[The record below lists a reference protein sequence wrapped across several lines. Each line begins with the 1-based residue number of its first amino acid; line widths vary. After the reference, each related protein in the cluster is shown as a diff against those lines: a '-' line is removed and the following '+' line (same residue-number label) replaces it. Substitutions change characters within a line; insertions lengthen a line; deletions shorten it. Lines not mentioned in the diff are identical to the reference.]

1 MSATPP
7 PDLQRTFTGE
17 IPRNYDQFLGPA
29 WFAGHA
35 AQLARRLPTDPGGDV
50 LEIACG
56 TGLATEHFR
65 KRLDP
70 RRRLVATDLSNAMM
84 DYARTKL
91 ADLEGIAWQTAD
103 AGKLP
108 FADGE
113 FAAIVCSFG
122 VMFVPDRKAAFSEAR
137 RVLAPGGHFVFNVWD
152 RMEDNPCAL
161 AYEEVMERMFPGDK
175 EVLFHVPYLLADE
188 GLLRELLD
196 GAGFIPKR
204 VEKVCVPVQGV
215 TARDVATGQVRGT
228 PRGLLLAKRGVGFD
242 DAIDTVAEAL
252 EKRGGKGASFR
263 LDSNAIMV
271 EAIAR

>member
-1 MSATPP
+1 MSA
-7 PDLQRTFTGE
+7 PDLQRTFTGD

-29 WFAGHA
+29 WFRGHSA
-35 AQLARRLPTDPGGDV
+35 ELARLMPADPGGDV

-56 TGLATEHFR
+56 TGLSTEYLR

-70 RRRLVATDLSNAMM
+70 RRRLVATDLSGAML

-91 ADLEGIAWQTAD
+91 ARLEGITWQIAD

-113 FAAIVCSFG
+113 FAAIACSFG
-122 VMFVPDRKAAFSEAR
+122 VMFVPDRKAVFSEAR
-137 RVLAPGGHFVFNVWD
+137 RVLRPGGLFVFNVWD
-152 RMEDNPCAL
+152 RMEENPGAL

-175 EVLFHVPYLLADE
+175 EVLFRVPYLLADE
-188 GLLRELLD
+188 GLLREVLE
-196 GAGFIPKR
+196 GAGFTAQRI
-204 VEKVCVPVQGV
+204 EKVCVPIQGV

-228 PRGLLLAKRGVGFD
+228 PRGLMLAKRGVEFD
-242 DAIDTVAEAL
+242 DAIGKVAEAL

-263 LDSNAIMV
+263 LDSNAILV
-271 EAIAR
+271 EAVAR